1 MRQFQTLLIISSFF
15 FLVGC
20 SQNNKTPTKQAV
32 SCDRPKYAIVI
43 HGGAGT
49 IKKENMSPEKEKA
62 YQQKLNEALDV
73 GENILK
79 NGGSS
84 MDAVEA
90 TIQVME
96 NSPLFN
102 SGKGAVFTHTGTHE
116 LDASFMDGTTLN
128 AGAVGGVSIVKNPI
142 RAARLVMTNSPHV
155 LLTGRG
161 ADQFAIEQGL
171 DTVPNTYFDTDSRR
185 KSLEKAL
192 EKENNG
198 MGYLDQWPDY
208 KYGTV
213 GCVALDKNGHIAAGT
228 STGGMTNKKYN
239 RIGDSPIIGAGTY
252 ANNQTCGVSCT
263 GHGEYYIRYAVAHDL
278 SAQLEYTDRTLQQ
291 AANEIIHHKLIKA
304 GGDGGL
310 IAIDKCGNIVMDFNT
325 AGMYRGFAKPGE
337 RVVKIYK

>member
-1 MRQFQTLLIISSFF
+1 MRQFLISFF
-15 FLVGC
+15 VLFLFGC
-20 SQNNKTPTKQAV
+20 SQNQPSTTKTETT
-32 SCDRPKYAIVI
+32 CDRPEYAIVI

-49 IKKENMSPEKEKA
+49 IKKENMTPEKEKA

-73 GENILK
+73 GEKILK

-102 SGKGAVFTHTGTHE
+102 SGKGAVYTHTGTHE
-116 LDASFMDGTTLN
+116 LDASFMDGKTLN

-155 LLTGRG
+155 LLSGAG

-171 DTVPNTYFDTDSRR
+171 DTVPNSYFDTESRLH
-185 KSLEKAL
+185 SLEKAL
-192 EKENNG
+192 EKENKG
-198 MGYLDQWPDY
+198 MGYLSEWPDY

-213 GCVALDKNGHIAAGT
+213 GCVALDKNGNIAAGT

-278 SAQLEYTDRTLQQ
+278 SAQLEYTDRSL
-291 AANEIIHHKLIKA
+291 AAAAKEIIHNKLIKA

-325 AGMYRGFAKPGE
+325 AGMYRGFAKPGKRE
-337 RVVKIYK
+337 VKIYEN